1 MESKN
6 EKTKPIVSENTNSND
21 NLSKD
26 EQTRIYKILLLTYTR
41 RLSKCQDLIKNI
53 YFENSIINNIKS
65 GENDMM
71 LNDHLLSQ
79 HNFID
84 TLIKTNEKNEFIK
97 NLNLFEEN
105 FNKKEND
112 ITDENGEKE
121 NKDNINNNS
130 NNANNSNNVSNNNTS
145 HENTNN
151 LNNNVNQNNITSQRI
166 ALNNYI
172 MSLDERFHIFLLL
185 KILFILFLFEARPR
199 LYFIAIG
206 LFILYTRG
214 FFDAL
219 TNNFNFMSGNESI
232 EQVLRRMRE
241 SRNLNNQENEQ
252 NNVNTQESQNN
263 ENNQDSQNNEN
274 GDDTNNFNEDR
285 IQEGSPNITSPNEND
300 KEDNIFIE
308 KFNNMTNNEGILDIN
323 NLHLLENMQTGNEHQ
338 NVHKTE
344 ANEDSANKP
353 SNNRQNNEYTENKQK
368 SFFSILRK
376 KKIEENNQEIKNN
389 SNNNS
394 FILDENNENNSI
406 IHNYNDNKGTE
417 SNTDINYNDIDDFQE
432 NNIKIPNS
440 GLRKRRST
448 NNYGDNMDNEI
459 HFHDNSTSFTNVTN
473 GSFSEQINHE
483 FEDLNKISDT
493 NQQPVDPSLEND
505 NRHMANNN
513 ERQNN
518 NNGNITTRRGLTRFE
533 KIIYQSVV
541 MFFMTLLPWWV
552 PDIAY
557 LED

>member
-1 MESKN
+1 MESKD
-6 EKTKPIVSENTNSND
+6 EKIKPIVSENTNSND

-53 YFENSIINNIKS
+53 YFENSIINNIKN
-65 GENDMM
+65 GENDLM
-71 LNDHLLSQ
+71 LNEHLLSQ

-105 FNKKEND
+105 FSKKEND
-112 ITDENGEKE
+112 VTDGNGEKE
-121 NKDNINNNS
+121 NKNNINNNS
-130 NNANNSNNVSNNNTS
+130 NNANNNNTF

-151 LNNNVNQNNITSQRI
+151 LNNNMNQNNISRQRI

-185 KILFILFLFEARPR
+185 KILFILFLFEAKPR
-199 LYFIAIG
+199 LYLIAIG

-214 FFDAL
+214 FFDVL

-241 SRNLNNQENEQ
+241 SQNLNNQENEQ
-252 NNVNTQESQNN
+252 NNVN
-263 ENNQDSQNNEN
+263 NQDSQNNEN
-274 GDDTNNFNEDR
+274 GDDANNFNEDI
-285 IQEGSPNITSPNEND
+285 IQKGSSNITSPNEND
-300 KEDNIFIE
+300 KEDNISIE
-308 KFNNMTNNEGILDIN
+308 KFNNMINNEETLDIN
-323 NLHLLENMQTGNEHQ
+323 NLHLLEGMQKGDEDQNM
-338 NVHKTE
+338 HKTKTNKTE
-344 ANEDSANKP
+344 TNKDSDSTDKS
-353 SNNRQNNEYTENKQK
+353 SNYRQNNEYTENTQK
-368 SFFSILRK
+368 TFFSILRK
-376 KKIEENNQEIKNN
+376 KKVEENNQEIKNN

-394 FILDENNENNSI
+394 FILDENNENSSI
-406 IHNYNDNKGTE
+406 LHNYNDNKGTE
-417 SNTDINYNDIDDFQE
+417 SNNDMNYNDIDDSQE

-440 GLRKRRST
+440 GLRKRST
-448 NNYGDNMDNEI
+448 YNYGDNKDNEI

-473 GSFSEQINHE
+473 SSFSEQINHE
-483 FEDLNKISDT
+483 FEDLRKISDT
-493 NQQPVDPSLEND
+493 NQQLRDPSLEND
-505 NRHMANNN
+505 NRDMTNNT

-518 NNGNITTRRGLTRFE
+518 NNGNVTTRRGLTRFE

>member
-71 LNDHLLSQ
+71 LNEHLLSQ

-145 HENTNN
+145 HENTND

-252 NNVNTQESQNN
+252 NNVNTQDSQNN

-344 ANEDSANKP
+344 ATEDSANKP

>member
-1 MESKN
+1 
-6 EKTKPIVSENTNSND
+6 
-21 NLSKD
+21 
-26 EQTRIYKILLLTYTR
+26 
-41 RLSKCQDLIKNI
+41 
-53 YFENSIINNIKS
+53 
-65 GENDMM
+65 M
-71 LNDHLLSQ
+71 LNEHLLSQ

-145 HENTNN
+145 HENTND

-252 NNVNTQESQNN
+252 NNVNTQDSQNN

-344 ANEDSANKP
+344 ATEDSANKP

-541 MFFMTLLPWWV
+541 MFFMTLLPWKGIECIFLLYIHV
-552 PDIAY
+552 YNIIINAIFSELVIKLVLQYPFLCVNY
-557 LED
+557 SFK